1 MIRRTHYYPTMLFR
15 APSFTVV
22 IRLLDMTSFYSILPI
37 LNANI
42 TLTRFPSHLPIH
54 IVGRIYVV
62 RDHVCA
68 LLDRESTVT

>member
-1 MIRRTHYYPTMLFR
+1 MIRRTRYYQAMLFR

-22 IRLLDMTSFYSILPI
+22 IQLLDLTSFYSLLPI
-37 LNANI
+37 LSTNT
-42 TLTRFPSHLPIH
+42 TLTRFPSHLPMH